1 MTTTNSPNAPQKP
14 KHPGGRPP
22 KFKEPCRSVT
32 MTLPLRV
39 LDLLAAVD
47 NDRATA
53 VAKLATAALSPREGR
68 PFKPIDFLK
77 LPNGKKLILVADSPA
92 LRAIPWLDLVEVG
105 PARHLICLHHGVPV
119 EKLEVTLHDMIDARA
134 PANPER
140 AFLADLLAFLQI
152 PRRTQSIDRG
162 ELLFI
167 TD

>member
-53 VAKLATAALSPREGR
+53 VEKLASAFLTPKGNPS
-68 PFKPIDFLK
+68 FKPIDFLK

-92 LRAIPWLDLVEVG
+92 LRSIPWLDLVEVA

-140 AFLADLLAFLQI
+140 IFLSELLTYLRI